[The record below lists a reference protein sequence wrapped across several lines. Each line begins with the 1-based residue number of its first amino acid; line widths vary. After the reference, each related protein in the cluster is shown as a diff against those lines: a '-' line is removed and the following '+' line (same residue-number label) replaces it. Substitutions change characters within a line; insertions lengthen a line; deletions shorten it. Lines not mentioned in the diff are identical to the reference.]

1 MLSNSHGS
9 LGSLASPV
17 HACAGLRSAGLA
29 RVHRRICSSS
39 SSSSQPPAPPGSSE
53 PRRTGFPQRTVCSR
67 QPLRSAHTRGDPTQ
81 VSTPTPPPPS
91 SPWASVQRQPLPT
104 ASLPLGAHRTEP
116 KGKLVFKV
124 PSRPFRAFPTLRLAQ
139 TAPPPGSPSLPNP
152 GQMPPFQLT
161 QPLWVSPTAALTSR
175 SLPHQPGSEP
185 PCTGLGGE
193 VSPLKQFQGPLTHR
207 TP

>member
-1 MLSNSHGS
+1 MRAAPGS
-9 LGSLASPV
+9 PRWLGSLASPV

-67 QPLRSAHTRGDPTQ
+67 QPLRSAHTRRDPTQ

-104 ASLPLGAHRTEP
+104 AILPLGAHWPEP
-116 KGKLVFKV
+116 KG
-124 PSRPFRAFPTLRLAQ
+124 
-139 TAPPPGSPSLPNP
+139 NP
-152 GQMPPFQLT
+152 
-161 QPLWVSPTAALTSR
+161 
-175 SLPHQPGSEP
+175 
-185 PCTGLGGE
+185 
-193 VSPLKQFQGPLTHR
+193 HR
-207 TP
+207 TEERCCVPLCPSNGCETVQEAHLQSLLEATSPRSSVLLIAGGPALLVRE